1 MRRFLLLL
9 AALLLLPS
17 FAAAQEHP
25 VNNTKIVPPHAVAL
39 LEMLREGGLVIYFRH
54 GSTPDYSE
62 PSIADFS
69 DCPRQRNLNP
79 LGRAQ
84 SALIGDDFKALKIP
98 VGSVI
103 ASPFCRCMDTA
114 RIAFGTV
121 TAADEVRGMKA
132 SPQMRAHFTTPQK
145 PGANLVIVGHG
156 SASGLIG
163 EEFLREAEAV
173 VVKPLGE
180 DKYEL
185 VARIRAEQWA
195 QFRPENRE
203 PPPGAPRAQQ

>member
-1 MRRFLLLL
+1 
-9 AALLLLPS
+9 
-17 FAAAQEHP
+17 
-25 VNNTKIVPPHAVAL
+25 
-39 LEMLREGGLVIYFRH
+39 MLREGGLVIYFRH

-62 PSIADFS
+62 PSITDFS

-84 SALIGDDFKALKIP
+84 SALIGDDFKALNIP
-98 VGSVI
+98 VDRVI
-103 ASPFCRCMDTA
+103 ASPFCRCMETA
-114 RIAFGTV
+114 RIAFGKV
-121 TAADEVRGMKA
+121 AAADEVRGMKA
-132 SPQMRAHFTTPQK
+132 SPQMRAYFTTPQK

-195 QFRPENRE
+195 QFRPETGNRRPARPAVE
-203 PPPGAPRAQQ
+203 KSHPRRMKRTPKVYISQASRDGAAASGRSIR